1 MATQQTEA
9 KTETGS
15 NEVQATSRLTVKRRP
30 GELSTPLKAVRSK
43 CRDCCAGSRKEVR
56 LCPVTH
62 CALWPYRFGG
72 RKRAKKIVAE
82 ERRKQKKLEGE
93 THWAEQLEDYRS

>member
-9 KTETGS
+9 KTEPDS
-15 NEVQATSRLTVKRRP
+15 KEVQTTSRLTQQRRP
-30 GELSTPLKAVRSK
+30 GELATPLKAVRSK
-43 CRDCCAGSRKEVR
+43 CIDCCAGSWKEVE
-56 LCPVTH
+56 LCPVTQ

-72 RKRAKKIVAE
+72 RKRARKIVAE

-93 THWAEQLEDYRS
+93 TH